1 MLVKE
6 VKNTQASLNK
16 YIKDIE
22 KAKAQYEKALTKLDE
37 LKYSTMDWEIE
48 ENSKLIIEFKKVNN
62 SFREWLAE
70 NELNL

>member
-6 VKNTQASLNK
+6 VRNTPSGLNK

-22 KAKAQYEKALTKLDE
+22 KTKAQYEEVLAKLDE
-37 LKYSTMDWEIE
+37 LKYTTMAWEIE